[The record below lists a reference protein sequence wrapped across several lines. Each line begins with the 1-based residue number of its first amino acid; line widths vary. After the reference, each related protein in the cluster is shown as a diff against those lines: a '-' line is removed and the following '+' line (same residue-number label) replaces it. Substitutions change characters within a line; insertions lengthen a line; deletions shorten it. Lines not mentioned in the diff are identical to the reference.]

1 MIKNTMEKKK
11 IKNLMFILLHIY
23 MLLAIKVMEL

>member
-1 MIKNTMEKKK
+1 MIKNTMEKK